1 MVIEQCSL
9 VANLTVFKMAEF
21 DAVSSMDWTSK
32 NMAFIGYRKKKVY
45 FKLGKHKLAFQEQ
58 GRDTGFTLVRYHKI
72 QRYIKRVYEA
82 YMDTLVSSEQREAEL
97 TTIPQV
103 RDFTDV
109 FFN

>member
-1 MVIEQCSL
+1 M
-9 VANLTVFKMAEF
+9 
-21 DAVSSMDWTSK
+21 
-32 NMAFIGYRKKKVY
+32 
-45 FKLGKHKLAFQEQ
+45 
-58 GRDTGFTLVRYHKI
+58 VRYHKI

-109 FFN
+109 FFS